1 MLKTVNET
9 IEARRKLEEKATN
22 AGVTTASQSKLGS
35 SAVDGI
41 ANVDEDKLD
50 VEEQGSPSESSES
63 SESSQTIAA
72 EVDACIAKCLD
83 EVGQGPDTSVYNS
96 D

>member
-1 MLKTVNET
+1 MLKTVNEI

-22 AGVTTASQSKLGS
+22 AGVTTASQSKPGS
-35 SAVDGI
+35 LAVDGI

-50 VEEQGSPSESSES
+50 VEEQGSPSES